1 MTQKLFYFIVFLSI
15 SGCSPLVT
23 DFSGSLIYEQSF
35 SVLNDSI
42 PENIRSHYEERY
54 RDTIELCIYPNGSI
68 EKLGTSG
75 YLGLDFM
82 ANVSNR
88 KRSPNG
94 FKGVDTVFVGNYITM
109 EDDHTKF
116 QMRSISLKGKEG
128 VVGDSTYD
136 YFYKVNYHTVA
147 DSLYFFQEFQTSF
160 RDYFFGKLLMKSKQ
174 LPVSYSIHTA
184 DYELTRNLIFVWP
197 SDSVK
202 TVRLNRKMKK
212 LIP

>member
-1 MTQKLFYFIVFLSI
+1 MNQKLLYFIIFLTL

-35 SVLNDSI
+35 RVLNDSI
-42 PENIRSHYEERY
+42 PVNIRSHYEERY

-88 KRSPNG
+88 KRSPSG
-94 FKGVDTVFVGNYITM
+94 FKGIDTIVVGDLM
-109 EDDHTKF
+109 DFEDDFSKF
-116 QMRSISLKGKEG
+116 QMRLLTLEGKEG

-136 YFYKVNYHTVA
+136 YSYKVNYHTIS
-147 DSLYFFQEFQTSF
+147 DSLYFFQAFETSF
-160 RDYFFGKLLMKSKQ
+160 RDFFFGKLLMKSK
-174 LPVSYSIHTA
+174 
-184 DYELTRNLIFVWP
+184 
-197 SDSVK
+197 
-202 TVRLNRKMKK
+202 
-212 LIP
+212 

>member
-1 MTQKLFYFIVFLSI
+1 M
-15 SGCSPLVT
+15 VT

-35 SVLNDSI
+35 RVLNDSI
-42 PENIRSHYEERY
+42 PVNIKSHYEERY

-82 ANVSNR
+82 ANVSSH

-94 FKGVDTVFVGNYITM
+94 FKGADTIFVGNYMVM
-109 EDDHTKF
+109 EDDLSKF
-116 QMRSISLKGKEG
+116 EMRSLTLEGKEG

-136 YFYKVNYHTVA
+136 YFYKVIYHTVA
-147 DSLYFFQEFQTSF
+147 DSLYFFQDFKTSF

-174 LPVSYSIHTA
+174 LPVSYSIQTI
-184 DYELTRNLIFVWP
+184 DYEMTRDLIYVWP
-197 SDSVK
+197 SDSAK
-202 TVRLNRKMKK
+202 TVRLNRKLKK

>member
-1 MTQKLFYFIVFLSI
+1 MTQKISYVIFIFLFAS
-15 SGCSPLVT
+15 CSPFVT

-35 SVLNDSI
+35 RVSNDSI
-42 PENIRSHYEERY
+42 PPNIKAHYEERY
-54 RDTIELCIYPNGSI
+54 RDTIELCIYPDGTI

-94 FKGVDTVFVGNYITM
+94 FKGIDTLLIGDYIPM
-109 EDDHTKF
+109 GDNF
-116 QMRSISLKGKEG
+116 SRLQMRSLLLEGKEG

-136 YFYKVNYHTVA
+136 YFYELHYHTIS
-147 DSLYFFQEFQTSF
+147 DSLYFFQDFKTTF
-160 RDYFFGKLLMKSKQ
+160 RDYFFGALLTKSKQ
-174 LPVSYSIHTA
+174 LPVSYSVQTS

-197 SDSVK
+197 SDSIK
-202 TVRLNRKMKK
+202 TRRLNRKLKK

>member
-1 MTQKLFYFIVFLSI
+1 MTQKLLNFIIFLTI

-35 SVLNDSI
+35 RVMNDSI

-54 RDTIELCIYPNGSI
+54 RDTIELCIYPNGSV

-88 KRSPNG
+88 KRSPSG
-94 FKGVDTVFVGNYITM
+94 FKGVDTILVGDYTHM
-109 EDDHTKF
+109 EDNHSKF
-116 QMRSISLKGKEG
+116 QMRSLTLDGKEG
-128 VVGDSTYD
+128 VVGDSTFD
-136 YFYKVNYHTVA
+136 YFYQVNYHTIS
-147 DSLYFFQEFQTSF
+147 DSLYFFQEFKTSF

-174 LPVSYSIHTA
+174 LPVSYSIQTA
-184 DYELTRNLIFVWP
+184 DYEMTRNLIYVWP
-197 SDSVK
+197 SDSAK
-202 TVRLNRKMKK
+202 TVRLNRKLKK